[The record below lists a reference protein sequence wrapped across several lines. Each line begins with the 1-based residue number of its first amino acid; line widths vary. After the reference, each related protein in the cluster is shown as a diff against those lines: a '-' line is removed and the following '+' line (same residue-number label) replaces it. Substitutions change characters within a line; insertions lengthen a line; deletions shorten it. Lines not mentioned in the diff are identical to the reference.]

1 MKAPG
6 AATQSSLELVEVQL
20 QLIHDLDK
28 HPPSVSILQCPVKTL
43 NLFPPFHC
51 FCKSGEHIVFSL
63 CLFVARADCEGFYS
77 AARVACIFLHL
88 AKQKKKKKKLII
100 IIHCLSQGSLIFM
113 PPCIAF
119 GLQMKAGTPGEKPH
133 RQEDLEHGNRANPEV
148 QLDRKTSCGEATVL
162 VTAPLLNCEQLLRTK
177 HRSRGG

>member
-88 AKQKKKKKKLII
+88 AKQKKKKKKINNNN
-100 IIHCLSQGSLIFM
+100 SLFITRLTYFH
-113 PPCIAF
+113 AT
-119 GLQMKAGTPGEKPH
+119 LHSLWTPDESWNTW
-133 RQEDLEHGNRANPEV
+133 R
-148 QLDRKTSCGEATVL
+148 EATQ
-162 VTAPLLNCEQLLRTK
+162 AGRPRTWK
-177 HRSRGG
+177 QSKP